1 MYLIKNYSCY
11 RIAFWS
17 SFNLIDTSTSSC
29 DVCLFVFCVYLFHFV
44 SRISHSH
51 SELHYDA
58 GIRWMLWLQY
68 RCVCVCSTSAGRCWR
83 FLINYKVFCNISN
96 WSNAIDQIGTKDI
109 ISLVFV
115 RLSPF
120 RIIRPRSVHN
130 APHFVR
136 LINTY
141 QRFNVSKSERM
152 REIQPNWKHIRGIS
166 FQCPTST
173 WLLWMFF
180 SDRREQF
187 CHLNEDAPLL
197 NVFQL
202 LNLKPSIIFNVCAAK
217 VFIIKMQL
225 KRFDMFYCVLAMR
238 IH

>member
-1 MYLIKNYSCY
+1 MLSYRILIKLQLDRYIDFIVWCL
-11 RIAFWS
+11 
-17 SFNLIDTSTSSC
+17 SFRCLCIPFSFCLTHFTFAQRVTLWCGHSGCFDCST
-29 DVCLFVFCVYLFHFV
+29 V
-44 SRISHSH
+44 
-51 SELHYDA
+51 
-58 GIRWMLWLQY
+58 
-68 RCVCVCSTSAGRCWR
+68 VCVCSTLAGRCWR

-120 RIIRPRSVHN
+120 RITRPRSVHN

-180 SDRREQF
+180 FDRREQF
-187 CHLNEDAPLL
+187 CHLNEDAPLF